1 LISFVL
7 GSFIGLLIFDRVAL
21 AIFGIANLLI
31 HARIG
36 LGWARETNP
45 ERKTEASTVVFRTN
59 PAASA
64 IGSDRE
70 EMELQ
75 QQRQE
80 VKSKRG

>member
-1 LISFVL
+1 LISFVV
-7 GSFIGLLIFDRVAL
+7 GSFIGLLIFDRVAP